1 MIVAVA
7 AALLLGSP
15 AFAGSPDVDRASQKE
30 YQRRVA
36 ARGAQWVDPAQ
47 CQAGVTAFTNSVH
60 ALIRTHCTHCHDVN
74 ADIRQGPPFAVADP
88 ADSYSRVSRLVNWDD
103 PNSSYFI
110 TKGGNRHCVG
120 YGYDCAT
127 GAPELEAALN
137 SWWTSGESTCPRL
150 GNFFTAQLPL
160 PANLPVGRDNWVP
173 MRFDLSNV
181 DPSLDQALFEIEVQH
196 FAAPADPSPGAYR
209 FRKPRLASVLN
220 PVHLKG
226 IRVLVNGKW
235 DSFADAYVPLE
246 ITVGS
251 APIPADA
258 RKPLPHPV
266 LSADPLIVT
275 EDKPSGDVIS
285 IAFEGLNAVAQAP
298 RCKALTLYQS
308 NVAPTLKARN
318 CYYCHSGGD
327 QNLPGDDSNGAL
339 SRLSFAGTDAA
350 LCSRLL
356 QRVTPWNPQI
366 SPLISYP
373 LKGSWEHPRIIP
385 SVSEVSPS
393 WTDWINAELA
403 P

>member
-1 MIVAVA
+1 MIAA
-7 AALLLGSP
+7 LAALLSFSQAALG
-15 AFAGSPDVDRASQKE
+15 AGFAVRSEAHRI
-30 YQRRVA
+30 
-36 ARGAQWVDPAQ
+36 VDPAQ

-60 ALIRTHCTHCHDVN
+60 QLIRTHCTHCHDVN

-88 ADSYSRVSRLVNWDD
+88 GDSYSRVSRLVNWND

-110 TKGGNRHCVG
+110 TKGGDRHCVG

-137 SWWTSGESTCPRL
+137 AWWTNGESSCPRL

-160 PANLPVGRDNWVP
+160 PQNLPVGRDTWVP
-173 MRFDLSNV
+173 LRFDLSDI
-181 DPSLDQALFEIEVQH
+181 DPSLDQALFEIEVQW
-196 FAAPADPSPGAYR
+196 FSQPASPSPGAYR

-246 ITVGS
+246 ITVGD
-251 APIPADA
+251 APIPSDPK
-258 RKPLPHPV
+258 KPLPHPV

-275 EDKPSGDVIS
+275 EDKPTGDVIS
-285 IAFEGLNAVAQAP
+285 IAFEGLNAVAQSP
-298 RCKALTLYQS
+298 RCKSLSLYQS
-308 NVAPTLKARN
+308 NVVPTLKARN
-318 CYYCHSGGD
+318 CFFCHSGGD
-327 QNLPGDDSNGAL
+327 QNLPGDDSRGAV
-339 SRLSFAGTDAA
+339 SRLSFSGTDATV
-350 LCSRLL
+350 CSKLI

-366 SPLISYP
+366 SPLVSYP
-373 LKGSWEHPRIIP
+373 LKADWEHPRIIP
-385 SVSEVSPS
+385 AVDEVSP
-393 WTDWINAELA
+393 WYDWINAELA